1 MKRLI
6 LLPFL
11 ILAMAAFAQT
21 DSLPYQQIP
30 AAPEDFG
37 PGSVLSRVVDG
48 LGFRYHWAT
57 EGLREED
64 LAYRPTSEASST
76 YETLEHLTDLSN
88 GIMKTAQGLPITKD
102 YDLAEMSFEDMRT
115 RTLHNIAAASEAFRG
130 KTAEEI
136 EQLQVVFQRGDE
148 QYPYPIW
155 NLLNGQLADAIY
167 HTGQVVSFRR
177 TSGNPIP
184 SGVNVFMGTKRE

>member
-1 MKRLI
+1 MKLLL

-11 ILAMAAFAQT
+11 FFLSSVSAQNDT
-21 DSLPYQQIP
+21 LPYYQIP
-30 AAPEDFG
+30 DAPEDFG
-37 PGSVLSRVVDG
+37 PGSVLSRMVDG

-57 EGLREED
+57 EGLREAD
-64 LAYRPTSEASST
+64 LAYRPTPEASST
-76 YETLEHLTDLSN
+76 QNTLEHLTDLSN
-88 GIMKTAQGLPITKD
+88 GIKKTAQGLPITKD
-102 YDLAEMSFEDMRT
+102 YDLTEMTFEEMRALTLRNLAE
-115 RTLHNIAAASEAFRG
+115 ASDAFRG

-136 EQLQVVFQRGDE
+136 EDLQVVFQRGNE
-148 QYPYPIW
+148 QSSFPIW

-184 SGVNVFMGTKRE
+184 SGVNVFMGRKRE